1 METQPPPEFWVTT
14 STASH
19 LHSRRHSVHSASS
32 SQEISGAGEASVA
45 GSASG
50 QPHAHVQVPGYASR
64 NPTSSASGQSA
75 SYQDPDATLRPPAG
89 SRRPSLR
96 IVTSYSD
103 TSPNSSSGVAAA
115 GGILLSP
122 STVVAAHTARPPLAD
137 QPHRSGG
144 SGGGTSAGA
153 KLRPEPYALFKRR
166 GSTHS
171 SDSSSSPRPTRPTST
186 PPLDTGAL
194 SMTATS
200 APTSR
205 GARSERGSRSAVDSS
220 ARPTKWPLPLDALYL
235 EQAWH
240 GSRALGQTIAQGLQ
254 LTQQQLSGQLS
265 QLAPRRIPTPA
276 PTHRRLEDAT
286 PAIILTPA
294 DASPPNLPPVQPRS
308 PRMGILDMTSMRAT
322 PERPVLAYV
331 VSPLPA
337 EQRQSHNSGSTL
349 LKVLRGG

>member
-1 METQPPPEFWVTT
+1 MTSPTRLSTYTTLLTRTTPTPRSERFQVFLTSLTETLRAASFGHYLTIDSTAAPTSPVLAQSRQAADALLYEVLPPPEFWVTT

-32 SQEISGAGEASVA
+32 SQEISGAG
-45 GSASG
+45 
-50 QPHAHVQVPGYASR
+50 
-64 NPTSSASGQSA
+64 
-75 SYQDPDATLRPPAG
+75 
-89 SRRPSLR
+89 
-96 IVTSYSD
+96 
-103 TSPNSSSGVAAA
+103 
-115 GGILLSP
+115 
-122 STVVAAHTARPPLAD
+122 
-137 QPHRSGG
+137 G

-153 KLRPEPYALFKRR
+153 KLRPAPYALFKRR

-322 PERPVLAYV
+322 PERPALAYV